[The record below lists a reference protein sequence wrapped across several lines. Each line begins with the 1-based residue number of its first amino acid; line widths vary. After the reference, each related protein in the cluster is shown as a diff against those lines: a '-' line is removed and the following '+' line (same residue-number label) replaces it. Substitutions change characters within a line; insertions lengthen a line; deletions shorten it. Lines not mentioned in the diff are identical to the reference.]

1 MEWIRDDRNLCH
13 ERVNKL
19 VFINQF
25 QTKEIKGVIR
35 QGVISLVLGKNFVPF
50 LTKLKKKG
58 GERVSKIRGR
68 GDWVS

>member
-35 QGVISLVLGKNFVPF
+35 QQVRDLRQIVFLIIANLSELINF
-50 LTKLKKKG
+50 
-58 GERVSKIRGR
+58 IN
-68 GDWVS
+68 